1 MCKHHISL
9 VAAAAVV
16 MIVTIILFLMY
27 QVSFQIQNTAMW
39 QVKEVRNTLRG
50 RGQLFGDEKCAKDGS
65 VIKSQL
71 SMQEM
76 WV

>member
-1 MCKHHISL
+1 MVYYLLCVYPALIHVSMCKHHISL

-50 RGQLFGDEKCAKDGS
+50 RGQLFGD
-65 VIKSQL
+65 
-71 SMQEM
+71 
-76 WV
+76 